1 VTGTNR
7 GDPRG
12 DGPSTPRTPAAVRGI
27 LWMVVTGLLFVC
39 MTAIVKHVGPGVPAT
54 QSAFL
59 RFALGLPLIVPQ
71 LWPLRRQG
79 LTGRQVRLFAGR
91 GAVHTVGVA
100 CWFFAMTRI
109 PLAEVTAMNYLNPI
123 YVTLGASLFLGERFE
138 WRRLLAVAAALL
150 GALVI
155 LRPGL
160 RAVEPGHLAM
170 LATAFLFA
178 IGYLIAKRLSGELPA
193 SVVVGMLSLTV
204 TLGLLP
210 LAILSWVPVGWT
222 ELGWFFLTALF
233 ATAAHT
239 TMTWAFA
246 SAPVSATQP
255 ATFLQLVWS
264 VLLGLVLF
272 GEAVDPLVVLGGG
285 VIMAAVAVVTW
296 QEAVARRALVLRPED
311 RGDAPAPRP
320 P

>member
-1 VTGTNR
+1 MTLS
-7 GDPRG
+7 P
-12 DGPSTPRTPAAVRGI
+12 PVRGV

-39 MTAIVKHVGPGVPAT
+39 MTAI
-54 QSAFL
+54 L
-59 RFALGLPLIVPQ
+59 RFALGLPFVIPQ
-71 LWPLRRQG
+71 LWPLRRRG
-79 LTGRQVRLFAGR
+79 LTGVQARLFAAR
-91 GAVHTVGVA
+91 GVVHTAGVA

-138 WRRLLAVAAALL
+138 WRRLLAVAAALA

-170 LATAFLFA
+170 LVTSLTFA
-178 IGYLIAKRLSGELPA
+178 AGYLIAKRLSGELPA

-210 LAILSWVPVGWT
+210 LALMVWVPVTWG
-222 ELGWFFLTALF
+222 EIGWFFLTAVF
-233 ATAAHT
+233 ATGAHT

-246 SAPVSATQP
+246 AAPVGVTQP

-264 VLLGLVLF
+264 VILGAALF
-272 GEAVDPLVVLGGG
+272 GEPADPWVILGGAI
-285 VIMAAVAVVTW
+285 IMAAVTVVTW
-296 QEAVARRALVLRPED
+296 REAAARRGALAALPE
-311 RGDAPAPRP
+311 APARPLSGAPRAG
-320 P
+320 

>member
-1 VTGTNR
+1 MTEG
-7 GDPRG
+7 GG
-12 DGPSTPRTPAAVRGI
+12 SAVRGI

-39 MTAIVKHVGPGVPAT
+39 MTAIVKHVGSDVPAT

-59 RFALGLPLIVPQ
+59 RFALGLPFVIPQ
-71 LWPLRRQG
+71 LWPLRRRG
-79 LTGRQVRLFAGR
+79 LSGSQARLFAAR
-91 GAVHTVGVA
+91 GVVHTLGVA
-100 CWFFAMTRI
+100 LWFFAMTRI

-123 YVTLGASLFLGERFE
+123 YVTLGAALFLGERFE
-138 WRRLLAVAAALL
+138 WRRLVAVAAALA

-160 RAVEPGHLAM
+160 RAVEPGHFAM
-170 LATAFLFA
+170 MGTAFFFA

-193 SVVVGMLSLTV
+193 SVIVGMLSATV

-210 LAILSWVPVGWT
+210 LALLSWVPVT
-222 ELGWFFLTALF
+222 SAEIGWFFLTAVF

-246 SAPVSATQP
+246 AAPVSATQP

-264 VLLGLVLF
+264 VLLGALLF
-272 GEAVDPLVVLGGG
+272 GEAVDPLVVLGGAI
-285 VIMAAVAVVTW
+285 IMAAVTFITW
-296 QEAVARRALVLRPED
+296 REAVARRVGLVATD
-311 RGDAPAPRP
+311 G
-320 P
+320 